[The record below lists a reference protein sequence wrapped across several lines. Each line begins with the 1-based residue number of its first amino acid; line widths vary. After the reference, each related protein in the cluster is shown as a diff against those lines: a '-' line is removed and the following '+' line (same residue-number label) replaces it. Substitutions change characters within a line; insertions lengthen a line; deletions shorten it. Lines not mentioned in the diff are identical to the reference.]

1 MGEEG
6 GGEARGEDLGAGFV
20 LVGRG
25 RVRGPF

>member
-1 MGEEG
+1 MGEE

-25 RVRGPF
+25 RVRGDF